1 MLSVLRRNLSLKI
14 FSFVLA
20 VALWLVISR
29 GSGVEEMEM
38 SLGIPLEL
46 HNLPA
51 DMEVVR
57 GPVETVNIRFSGP
70 RRTVLKISQM
80 GLSVPLDLA
89 GAAEGETTFELYPS
103 NFKAPEKVTVT
114 RISPSSVVVGL
125 EKVVRL
131 TLPVKADI
139 QGRPAKGFKVG
150 DVTVKPEGVSVLG
163 PRSVVR
169 SLRTVATE
177 PVSID
182 GAQEDLEL
190 DVGIILSGEALRIE
204 GDQTVHVLI
213 PIRSTGEK

>member
-51 DMEVVR
+51 DMEVVK